1 VAISRTPQ
9 HQSSASAPRV
19 KSAYRRG
26 YVIRQARLLTAPL
39 RPTIGTYRC
48 GSRRGWRQL
57 TDRRDAGASSCG
69 VSGRIELAGAER
81 GSDAC
86 VAAADGDHIHDW
98 SSRSDRTR
106 SGRSG
111 CRGTALTNEDDSVK
125 IEAMNTEQIRDVRR
139 RAAIHAALSDPARLA
154 IVDALVVG
162 DASPSELQTVLA
174 MPSNL
179 LAHHLKVLGDEGLVL
194 RRRSEGDRRRTYL
207 RLVPSALDG
216 LVPGGVRPTVHLV
229 FVCTANSA
237 RSQLAVAL
245 WRRASSVPAVSG
257 GTHPAARI
265 DPGAVAAARR
275 HGLPLPRIRP
285 RSIHEVLTADS
296 LVITVCD
303 NAHEELAGTSSL
315 HWSVPDPG
323 RVGTDAAYDY
333 SYDELAERVHDFA
346 PRVAAS

>member
-1 VAISRTPQ
+1 
-9 HQSSASAPRV
+9 
-19 KSAYRRG
+19 
-26 YVIRQARLLTAPL
+26 
-39 RPTIGTYRC
+39 
-48 GSRRGWRQL
+48 
-57 TDRRDAGASSCG
+57 
-69 VSGRIELAGAER
+69 
-81 GSDAC
+81 
-86 VAAADGDHIHDW
+86 
-98 SSRSDRTR
+98 
-106 SGRSG
+106 
-111 CRGTALTNEDDSVK
+111 
-125 IEAMNTEQIRDVRR
+125 MNTEQNKDVRR

-162 DASPSELQTVLA
+162 DASPSELQRVLA

-179 LAHHLKVLGDEGLVL
+179 LAHHLKVLEDEGLVL

-245 WRRASSVPAVSG
+245 WRRASDVPAVSG

-265 DPGAVAAARR
+265 DAGAVAAARR
-275 HGLPLPRIRP
+275 HGLSLPRIRP

-303 NAHEELAGTSSL
+303 NAHEELAGTPSL

-323 RVGTDAAYDY
+323 RVGTDAAYDLT
-333 SYDELAERVHDFA
+333 YDELAERVHDFA
-346 PRVAAS
+346 PRTDAS